1 MFTNHFELEYT
12 PTPHPHV
19 PAVNPSLFLHILASK
34 LFTVCKPQNTA
45 LLQAFIIGNE
55 TMSKLY
61 VTVGV

>member
-1 MFTNHFELEYT
+1 VNSNTT
-12 PTPHPHV
+12 PAPHV
-19 PAVNPSLFLHILASK
+19 PAAYPSLLLHVLTSQ
-34 LFTVCKPQNTA
+34 LFTVYKPQNTA